1 MIYNFK
7 FLIVANSV
15 AVPDFY
21 HALVRL
27 VFRNLLQECFFFYFP
42 SKGIIR
48 QKKTRLLLHYKQ
60 HGQEYPALSCL
71 NNKNEEKI
79 WHIQYTNTYVSMNEK
94 RSSF

>member
-21 HALVRL
+21 HALVGI
-27 VFRNLLQECFFFYFP
+27 VFHNLLQECFFFYFP

-48 QKKTRLLLHYKQ
+48 QKK
-60 HGQEYPALSCL
+60 
-71 NNKNEEKI
+71 NKTTVTL
-79 WHIQYTNTYVSMNEK
+79 QTARSRVSGTIMFEQ
-94 RSSF
+94 